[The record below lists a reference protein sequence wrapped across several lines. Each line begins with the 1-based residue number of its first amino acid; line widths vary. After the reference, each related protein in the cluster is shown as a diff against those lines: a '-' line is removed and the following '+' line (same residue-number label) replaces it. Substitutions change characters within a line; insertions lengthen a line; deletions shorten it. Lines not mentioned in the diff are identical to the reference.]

1 MSNIKSR
8 AFFFRSIIAALSI
21 TAALG
26 IAGVLWNGL
35 DETGVKLIRSA
46 IEADVASILALLCS
60 GLARS
65 VPHRA
70 VQLTGIV
77 SALAALAI
85 GLLATWWNLASG
97 SLADG
102 VGRVAA
108 VLVVLAIAA
117 THASLVLPQR
127 ARSRLLR
134 IVVSGTVLCT
144 AVAAGLIANYA
155 IFPHFSPGSG
165 YDKLIQVT
173 LILDVLGTLL
183 ILLLHR
189 FGPASTDGATRK
201 PKARPS
207 PPRPQLTRP
216 ARPAGRSAT

>member
-8 AFFFRSIIAALSI
+8 VFFFRIIIAGLSI

-46 IEADVASILALLCS
+46 IEFDVASILALLCS
-60 GLARS
+60 GPARS

-85 GLLATWWNLASG
+85 GVLATWCNLASG

-102 VGRVAA
+102 VGRAAA
-108 VLVVLAIAA
+108 VLVILAIAA

-134 IVVSGTVLCT
+134 IVVSSTVLCT
-144 AVAAGLIANYA
+144 AVAAGAHCQLRA
-155 IFPHFSPGSG
+155 
-165 YDKLIQVT
+165 L
-173 LILDVLGTLL
+173 
-183 ILLLHR
+183 
-189 FGPASTDGATRK
+189 PAFL
-201 PKARPS
+201 AR
-207 PPRPQLTRP
+207 
-216 ARPAGRSAT
+216 